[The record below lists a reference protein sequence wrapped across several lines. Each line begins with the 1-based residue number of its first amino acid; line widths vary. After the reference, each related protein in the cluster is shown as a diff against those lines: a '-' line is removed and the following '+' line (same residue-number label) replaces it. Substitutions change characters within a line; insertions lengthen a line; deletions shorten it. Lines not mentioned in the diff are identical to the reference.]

1 MGLDS
6 LENLKD
12 ATVEDMRIVE
22 KGDEEMRV
30 PTGTPD
36 GFSWMS
42 FLYKQDEV
50 KRRKFLRS
58 WLRDGSES

>member
-1 MGLDS
+1 MDLDS

-36 GFSWMS
+36 GSSWMS
-42 FLYKQDEV
+42 FLYRQDEE
-50 KRRKFLRS
+50 KRRKPLRKPLRS
-58 WLRDGSES
+58 WWD